1 MNRSTKT
8 LNATRWMRAA
18 SIAAMFGGGL
28 AGPLLAAQPAGAPQS
43 AQRCMNDL
51 RVLDEQMQVAG
62 NWVHGTGYGYG
73 YPAYGYGYGDHR
85 VATDH
90 SNARAGGH
98 SRARPGYEIRTM
110 IAAATILAQRGQQQ
124 ECDALLTTT
133 REMYRGYAADQRDR
147 MAPKLDSGA
156 WRRNEISTAVP
167 VASSTKGYRFD
178 QLIGADVVNPQG
190 DDLGDVYDVVM
201 SPETGNIAYLV
212 IGRGGVFGIGERH
225 IPVPWGAFKASPDNN
240 VMVLDSTKSNM
251 DAAPVVTVNHFSPAG
266 TVGQQGKSA
275 DAFWKSRILK

>member
-8 LNATRWMRAA
+8 LNATRLMRAA
-18 SIAAMFGGGL
+18 TIAVMFGGGL

-90 SNARAGGH
+90 SNAGASGH

-110 IAAATILAQRGQQQ
+110 IAAATILAQRGDQK
-124 ECDALLTTT
+124 ECDALVTAT

-147 MAPKLDSGA
+147 KAPRLDSAA
-156 WRRNEISTAVP
+156 WRRSEISSAVP
-167 VASSTKGYRFD
+167 VAISTKGYRFD

-212 IGRGGVFGIGERH
+212 VGRGGVFGIGERH
-225 IPVPWGAFKASPDNN
+225 IPVPWEAFKASPDNN

-251 DAAPVVTVNHFSPAG
+251 DAAPVVAVNHFSPAG
-266 TVGQQGKSA
+266 NVGQQGKDA
-275 DAFWKSRILK
+275 DAFWKTRLLK